1 MKVDKESI
9 RKTKMNKSI
18 TISKSGGIELR
29 NYENSDLPIDYYF
42 DTTKR
47 KGAIFLVNK
56 HSDLEI
62 IFITNGTLEIH
73 LDNEVFVGDVG
84 DIIVINPNVLHNIIA
99 LSEEVTYE
107 CIIIDKNYLDK
118 NGLLLENKHINEVI
132 KDKTLFNL
140 IRSIKSS
147 VLERQPLYQAR
158 VNIDILRL
166 SVGLFEKYSITRDK
180 STPQNN
186 TLISIEKSIGYINK
200 NFNSDITIDDLAAH
214 IGYSKFYF
222 CRKFKEIT
230 GYTPA
235 TYVNMQRIRYA
246 YNKLCQ
252 SDVTVNDVA
261 FECGFK
267 SVAYFSITFKKYI
280 GINPSSV
287 RSVNPK
293 RQR

>member
-1 MKVDKESI
+1 
-9 RKTKMNKSI
+9 MNKSI
-18 TISKSGGIELR
+18 TISKSGSIEIR

-47 KGAIFLVNK
+47 RGTIFLVNK

-62 IFITNGTLEIH
+62 LFITKGNLKLH
-73 LDNEVFVGDVG
+73 LDNEVFFGDVG

-107 CIIIDKNYLDK
+107 CLIIDKNYLDK
-118 NGLLLENKHINEVI
+118 NGLLLENKNIKEVI
-132 KDKTLFNL
+132 KGGNL
-140 IRSIKSS
+140 CSLIISIKKS
-147 VLERQPLYQAR
+147 VLECQPLYQAK

-166 SVGLFEKYSITRDK
+166 SLGLFEKHSITRDK
-180 STPQNN
+180 RATQSNS
-186 TLISIEKSIGYINK
+186 LISIEKSISYINK
-200 NFNSDITIDDLAAH
+200 NFNSDITIDDIAAH
-214 IGYSKFYF
+214 VGYSKFYF

-235 TYVNMQRIRYA
+235 TYINMQRIKYA
-246 YNKLCQ
+246 YNKLRH
-252 SDVTVNDVA
+252 SDVTVNDIA

-280 GINPSSV
+280 GINPSSIK
-287 RSVNPK
+287 SVNK
-293 RQR
+293 K

>member
-1 MKVDKESI
+1 
-9 RKTKMNKSI
+9 MNQSI
-18 TISKSGGIELR
+18 TISKSGGVELR

-47 KGAIFLVNK
+47 KDAIFLVNK
-56 HSDLEI
+56 HSDLEMLFI
-62 IFITNGTLEIH
+62 INGTVEIH
-73 LDNEVFVGDVG
+73 LDNEVFVGNVG

-107 CIIIDKNYLDK
+107 CLIIDKNYLDK

-132 KDKTLFNL
+132 KDESLFNL
-140 IRSIKSS
+140 ICSIKRL

-158 VNIDILRL
+158 ANIDILRL
-166 SVGLFEKYSITRDK
+166 SVGLFEKHSITRDEH
-180 STPQNN
+180 TPQSH

-214 IGYSKFYF
+214 VGYSKFYF

-235 TYVNMQRIRYA
+235 TYINMQRIKYA

-252 SDVTVNDVA
+252 FDVTVNDVA

-267 SVAYFSITFKKYI
+267 SVAYFSVTFKKYI
-280 GINPSSV
+280 GVNPSSI
-287 RSVNPK
+287 RSVNK
-293 RQR
+293 K